1 MDRNLVLLNRN
12 IARLRRDVR
21 LQSLEI
27 DQLIAADVDCTSAAQ
42 RLMRAQADL
51 VLHIEK
57 RERLMG
63 SAACECERKFRNCLA
78 PSALRARRCRPA
90 PVDFEETRGA

>member
-1 MDRNLVLLNRN
+1 MDRSLVLLNRN

-21 LQSLEI
+21 LQSCDIER
-27 DQLIAADVDCTSAAQ
+27 LIAADLDCAPAAQ

-51 VLHIEK
+51 VLYIEK

-63 SAACECERKFRNCLA
+63 AG
-78 PSALRARRCRPA
+78 RA
-90 PVDFEETRGA
+90 

>member
-1 MDRNLVLLNRN
+1 MDRSLVLLNRN

-21 LQSLEI
+21 LESCEI
-27 DQLIAADVDCTSAAQ
+27 EQLIAADLDCTRAAQ

-51 VLHIEK
+51 VLYVEK

-63 SAACECERKFRNCLA
+63 AA
-78 PSALRARRCRPA
+78 AR
-90 PVDFEETRGA
+90 E